1 MATAQ
6 LKGSSSEERRA
17 IFLFVC
23 CSIIVDCL
31 VFPVDVAGCCVLA
44 VCFFY
49 EYVNSLG
56 LLSTTKRC
64 FSSILK
70 FFGLEL

>member
-31 VFPVDVAGCCVLA
+31 VFRVDVVVAAASWQFVFL
-44 VCFFY
+44 
-49 EYVNSLG
+49 
-56 LLSTTKRC
+56 
-64 FSSILK
+64 
-70 FFGLEL
+70 